1 MKLLKSRASIV
12 VVLVV
17 LTVASFAGA
26 AEPETTARVF
36 HLRYVSVVD
45 AMTAVQP
52 LLSEHGSVTMQPKR
66 ARLTVQDQD
75 AVVDRVAEVI
85 ASLDRAPIVYR
96 IRVELLEGI
105 RDAAFSSPTVDVPD
119 RVKRM
124 FGFPVYRRVG
134 ATSFEGEVGTEAA
147 AELGTAYRISLM
159 PEPVGGG
166 AAMPFGTPDLT
177 SRLHL
182 ERVRLERL
190 PQGEEGGAPV
200 EVLNT
205 SCFLSTD
212 QEIVIGAAGSE
223 NAPTALVLIL
233 RAEKIG
239 ER

>member
-1 MKLLKSRASIV
+1 MRRSILGLV
-12 VVLVV
+12 VVAMLVT
-17 LTVASFAGA
+17 TVAAGA

-45 AMTAVQP
+45 AMAAVQP
-52 LLSEHGSVTMQPKR
+52 LLSEQGSVTMQPKR
-66 ARLTVQDQD
+66 SRLTVQDQAD
-75 AVVDRVAEVI
+75 VVERVAAMIE
-85 ASLDRAPIVYR
+85 SLDRAPIVYR

-105 RDAAFSSPTVDVPD
+105 RDAAFSSPKIDVPE

-124 FGFPVYRRVG
+124 FGFEVYRRLG
-134 ATSFEGEVGTEAA
+134 ATSFEGEVGTEASG
-147 AELGTAYRISLM
+147 ELGTSYRVSLM
-159 PEPVGGG
+159 PEMIGAG

-182 ERVRLERL
+182 EWLRLDRL
-190 PQGEEGGAPV
+190 PEEGSDGSPI

-205 SCFLSTD
+205 TGFLSTD

-223 NAPTALVLIL
+223 NAPTALVLIV